1 MKCPYEVNIE
11 QANQNRYEYDCDGH
25 NVFHEHKLL
34 EHRKFLECLKEECA
48 VFVAGHCRYEK

>member
-11 QANQNRYEYDCDGH
+11 QVSQNVYEYDVDGH

-34 EHRKFLECLKEECA
+34 EHRKFIDCLKEECA
-48 VFVAGHCRYEK
+48 VYKDGKCCFER